1 LGLTPLRPVASRVFA
16 GEEALEGSTAL
27 AGGHVAVLS
36 RRSPDGDGPNEDALA
51 LFATGERA
59 GVLAVADGLG
69 GAPAGQLA
77 AAVALEHLV
86 AAVAAAIHDDK
97 GLRAGI
103 LDGFERAN
111 AAVLEIGVGAGT
123 TLTVVEI
130 ADGRARP
137 YHAGDSFVLITGQ
150 RGRVKLQT
158 IPHSPVGYGVEAG
171 LIDES
176 AAMHHEE
183 RHIVS
188 NAIGSPEMRI
198 EVGSPLRLAPRDT
211 LVMGSDG
218 LSDNLRT
225 EEIVACVRRGPLAG
239 AASRLAHLAG
249 ERMRAPEADEPSKPD
264 DLTFLVFRPGRG
276 A

>member
-27 AGGHVAVLS
+27 AGGHVALLS
-36 RRSPDGDGPNEDALA
+36 RRSPDGGGPNEDALA
-51 LFATGERA
+51 LFAAGERS

-86 AAVAAAIHDDK
+86 TAVAAAIDDDK

-111 AAVLEIGVGAGT
+111 AAVLGIGVGAGT

-130 ADGRARP
+130 ADGRVRP

-188 NAIGSPEMRI
+188 NAIGSPGMRI

-225 EEIVACVRRGPLAG
+225 EEIVACVRRGPLVTG
-239 AASRLAHLAG
+239 ANRLAQLAG
-249 ERMRAPEADEPSKPD
+249 ERMRAPEADQPSKPD